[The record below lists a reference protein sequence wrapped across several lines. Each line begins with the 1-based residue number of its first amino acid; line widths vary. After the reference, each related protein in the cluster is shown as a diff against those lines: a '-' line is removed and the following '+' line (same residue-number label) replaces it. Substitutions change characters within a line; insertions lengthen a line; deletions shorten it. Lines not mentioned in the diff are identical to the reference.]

1 MNSAFFICSGV
12 PLNSS
17 IFSTSGFTIYLSF
30 IVISSHSCWPLINL
44 QSFILIPKRCSLIC
58 SPTKYP
64 ASKDSFKCPYTGIP
78 FEINVSTMVSTAI
91 SFPTDAITSAQTSG
105 SEQCS
110 ATIAPIS

>member
-1 MNSAFFICSGV
+1 M
-12 PLNSS
+12 
-17 IFSTSGFTIYLSF
+17 
-30 IVISSHSCWPLINL
+30 VISLHICWPSINL
-44 QSFILIPKRCSLIC
+44 QSFILIPKICSLIC

-78 FEINVSTMVSTAI
+78 FEINVSTMVSAAI
-91 SFPTDAITSAQTSG
+91 SFPTVAITSAQTFG